1 MDGKRRKTEKENI
14 PKATPISLPCPPL
27 PPLNISTIS
36 STPPSKIGTTHRPPS
51 YLQSPISTY
60 AQQSHAVDIVGRLD
74 MMEEKMDRIYRKLC
88 TINVANNQQEEDIK
102 ELKLLLKRTP
112 EFITAKEEIDVFPIK
127 SVEEYEEVVQKL
139 VEPAFRRLLVSISD
153 CWITLNLN
161 IICISI
167 IEISALDSLTCTHGL
182 YENYERLKTHQNSSR
197 FHAGHFQIAE
207 EAGHCQWV
215 SGPQVAH
222 TGCRTMWQNSYTVLD
237 YFHYREYKNL
247 TRYVTLWI

>member
-1 MDGKRRKTEKENI
+1 MVGFFLSFSEDLQYVKYRARRLEQKGSISDTDLDKPRKRPRFDIDSDKEVEMDGKRRKTEKENI

-153 CWITLNLN
+153 C
-161 IICISI
+161 
-167 IEISALDSLTCTHGL
+167 
-182 YENYERLKTHQNSSR
+182 
-197 FHAGHFQIAE
+197 
-207 EAGHCQWV
+207 
-215 SGPQVAH
+215 
-222 TGCRTMWQNSYTVLD
+222 
-237 YFHYREYKNL
+237 
-247 TRYVTLWI
+247 